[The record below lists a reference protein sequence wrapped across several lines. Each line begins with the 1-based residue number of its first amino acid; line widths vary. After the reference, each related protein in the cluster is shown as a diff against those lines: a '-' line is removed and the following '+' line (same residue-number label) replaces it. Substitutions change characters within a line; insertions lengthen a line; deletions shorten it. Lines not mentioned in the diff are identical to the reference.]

1 MATPT
6 IPYRRIRGLGTSA
19 FEYVRLYVGPDHLL
33 SVTSSGY
40 SETYKRFYFR
50 DIQSITVRK
59 SNLGKVWNIVWG
71 VLFWIFGIAV
81 ALEAGGGAMYF
92 WMGVAAIF
100 LILLAWNIGLGPT
113 CVAQITTAVQ
123 TRTLTPLNRL
133 RRTRA
138 VIAQLR
144 PFIEAAQGPLSA
156 DELAQRLDQARRGL
170 APSIQ
175 SLPTTTPAPAP
186 PPEPPASAAAPT
198 PSETSLPP
206 SG

>member
-6 IPYRRIRGLGTSA
+6 IPYHRIRGLGSSA

-40 SETYKRFYFR
+40 TENYRRFYFR

-92 WMGVAAIF
+92 WLGVAAIF
-100 LILLAWNIGLGPT
+100 LILLVWNIGRGPT
-113 CVAQITTAVQ
+113 CVTQITT
-123 TRTLTPLNRL
+123 
-133 RRTRA
+133 
-138 VIAQLR
+138 
-144 PFIEAAQGPLSA
+144 
-156 DELAQRLDQARRGL
+156 
-170 APSIQ
+170 
-175 SLPTTTPAPAP
+175 
-186 PPEPPASAAAPT
+186 
-198 PSETSLPP
+198 
-206 SG
+206 